1 MDEKY
6 KQKTV
11 ELKRLLQ
18 SNRIEILRLLY
29 SKDTCVCKM
38 VKTLNI
44 KHSLISHHLKTLQD
58 MGYVS
63 SKRNGTH
70 IMYHLKENNKKT
82 VKLLTNI
89 LNN

>member
-38 VKTLNI
+38 VKILNI

-70 IMYHLKENNKKT
+70 IMYHLKEEKKKT
-82 VKLLTNI
+82 VKSLTNI
-89 LNN
+89 LNS